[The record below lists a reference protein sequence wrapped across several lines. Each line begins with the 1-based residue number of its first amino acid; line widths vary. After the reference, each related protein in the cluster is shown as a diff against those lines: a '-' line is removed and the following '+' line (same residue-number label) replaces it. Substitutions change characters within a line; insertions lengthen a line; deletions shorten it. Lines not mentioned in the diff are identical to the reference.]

1 MHFITKKH
9 LSRRHFLRGA
19 GGTAIA
25 LPLLDAMIPASTAL
39 AQTPAMAQRTR
50 YGALY
55 IPHGKTMAKW
65 TPATEG
71 KGFEFSEI
79 LKPLESHREHLNVI
93 SGLRLQTG
101 YGTDGSAAANH
112 ARSSATWLN
121 CVDMGA
127 DPNKMGIS
135 VDQVAAKAIGQKSPL
150 PSIELTIED
159 GRTMSWSSATTP
171 LPMQRNPQVVFEK
184 LFGQGGT
191 EAERNARREQ
201 ARSLLDS
208 VMSDIGSLRKSLGGG
223 DAARL
228 DQYLTDVREIERRIQ
243 LAGQMP
249 DGVKLPGRPNG
260 IPPTFEAHLRLLF
273 DLQVLAWQADIT
285 RVTTLMLAR
294 EISGATYPNSG
305 VRDAFHNLSHHSN
318 LQANKDR
325 FAVLNAYHVSQVKY
339 LLDKLK
345 STRDGDGSLLDHS
358 IIIYGSG
365 ISDGNNHDHAPLPVA
380 LFGGGSGKL
389 EGGRHIRVPEGTPL
403 ANLHAA
409 VLNKIGVE
417 TTQFGDSNG
426 ILAL

>member
-19 GGTAIA
+19 GGVAIA
-25 LPLLDAMIPASTAL
+25 LPLLDAMIPASTAM
-39 AQTPAMAQRTR
+39 AQSPALAQRTR
-50 YGALY
+50 FATVY

-65 TPATEG
+65 TPKTEG
-71 KGFEFSEI
+71 KGFEFTEI
-79 LKPLESHREHLNVI
+79 LKPLEGYRDQLNVI

-101 YGTDGSAAANH
+101 YGKDGSAAANH
-112 ARSSATWLN
+112 TRASGTFLN
-121 CVDMGA
+121 CVDAGD

-135 VDQVAAKAIGQKSPL
+135 VDQLAAKSIGQKTPL
-150 PSIELTIED
+150 PSLEMTIED

-191 EAERNARREQ
+191 EAERNARRDQ

-208 VMSDIGSLRKSLGGG
+208 VMSDMGSLRQSLGGA
-223 DAARL
+223 DAARV

-249 DGVKLPGRPNG
+249 DGVTLPGRPSG
-260 IPPTFEAHLRLLF
+260 IPPTFEAHLRLMF
-273 DLQVLAWQADIT
+273 DLQTLAWQTDLT

-294 EISGATYPNSG
+294 EVSGATYPNSG

-318 LQANKDR
+318 VQANKDR

-345 STRDGDGSLLDHS
+345 ATPDGDGNLLDHS
-358 IIIYGSG
+358 IILYGSG
-365 ISDGNNHDHAPLPVA
+365 IADGNNHDHAPLPVA
-380 LFGGGSGKL
+380 LIGGGSGKL
-389 EGGRHIRVPEGTPL
+389 QGGRHIRVPDATPL

-409 VLNKIGVE
+409 VLNKLGVE
-417 TTQFGDSNG
+417 TTAFGDSNG
-426 ILAL
+426 ILSL

>member
-1 MHFITKKH
+1 VNYLTKKH
-9 LSRRHFLRGA
+9 LSRRHVLRGA
-19 GGTAIA
+19 GVAIG
-25 LPLLDAMIPASTAL
+25 LPLLEAMLPAASAW
-39 AQTPAMAQRTR
+39 AQAAAAPRSR
-50 YGALY
+50 YAAIY

-65 TPATEG
+65 TPKSEG
-71 KGFEFSEI
+71 RDFEFTEI
-79 LKPLESHREHLNVI
+79 LKPLEAHRNQLNVI

-112 ARSSATWLN
+112 GRASATFLN
-121 CVDMGA
+121 CVDVGE

-135 VDQVAAKAIGQKSPL
+135 VDQVAAKAIGQKTPL

-159 GRTMSWSSATTP
+159 GRTMSWSSATSP

-208 VMSDIGSLRKSLGGG
+208 VVSDIGALQRAVGGN
-223 DAARL
+223 DAARIE
-228 DQYLTDVREIERRIQ
+228 QYLTSVREIERRIQ
-243 LAGQMP
+243 LAGQLP
-249 DGVKLPGRPNG
+249 EGVKLPGRPSG
-260 IPPTFEAHLRLLF
+260 VPGSFEAHIQLLF

-285 RVTTLMLAR
+285 RVSTLMIAR
-294 EISGATYPNSG
+294 EISGTTYPNSG

-325 FAVLNAYHVSQVKY
+325 FAVLNTYHVTQLKY

-345 STRDGDGSLLDHS
+345 ATPDGDGNLLDHS
-358 IIIYGSG
+358 IILYGSG
-365 ISDGNNHDHAPLPVA
+365 IADGNNHDHAPLPVA
-380 LFGGGSGKL
+380 LIGGGSGTL
-389 EGGRHIRVPEGTPL
+389 QGNRHIRVPDGTPL

-409 VLNKIGVE
+409 VLNKLGVATE
-417 TTQFGDSNG
+417 KFGDSNG
-426 ILAL
+426 VLAL

>member
-1 MHFITKKH
+1 MNFITKKH
-9 LSRRHFLRGA
+9 ISRRHVLRGA
-19 GGTAIA
+19 GGVAIA
-25 LPLLDAMIPASTAL
+25 LPLLDAMFPASSAW
-39 AQTPAMAQRTR
+39 AQAAATPRTR
-50 YGALY
+50 YAAVY
-55 IPHGKTMAKW
+55 VPHGKTMAKW
-65 TPATEG
+65 TPKTEG
-71 KGFEFSEI
+71 KDFEFSEI
-79 LKPLESHREHLNVI
+79 LKPLESHRDRLNVI
-93 SGLRLQTG
+93 SGLRLPTG
-101 YGTDGSAAANH
+101 YGKDGSAAANH
-112 ARSSATWLN
+112 SRASATWMN
-121 CVDMGA
+121 CVDVGD

-208 VMSDIGSLRKSLGGG
+208 VMSDIGGLRRTLGGS
-223 DAARL
+223 DAARM
-228 DQYLTDVREIERRIQ
+228 DQYLTDVREVERRIQ

-249 DGVKLPGRPNG
+249 EGVKLPARPSG
-260 IPPTFEAHLRLLF
+260 IPASFESHIQLMF
-273 DLQVLAWQADIT
+273 DLQTLAWQADIT
-285 RVTTLMLAR
+285 RVSTLMIAR
-294 EISGATYPNSG
+294 EISGTTYPNSG

-325 FAVLNAYHVSQVKY
+325 FAVLNTYHVTQLKY

-345 STRDGDGSLLDHS
+345 ATPDGDGNLLDHS

-365 ISDGNNHDHAPLPVA
+365 IADGNNHDHDPLPVA
-380 LFGGGSGKL
+380 LMGGGSGRL
-389 EGGRHIRVPEGTPL
+389 EGGRHIRVPAGTPL

-409 VLNKIGVE
+409 VLNKLGVE
-417 TTQFGDSNG
+417 TEKFGDSTG
-426 ILAL
+426 VLTL